1 MRSHSRKRGRRLTE
15 WRKVWQG
22 NKKDTRCE
30 SETAKLEMWDG
41 ALNLEHEDKIETM
54 TGPFKWDLVNA
65 SKGNGFSSS
74 FSRTL
79 KTHEITTAH
88 KIWSK
93 LDVPEKAACLAICG
107 QVVGA
112 TWTETAPEQGML
124 DEEWRTAARRRL
136 RLKTEESKMCQC
148 GMLEGEKGDHTL
160 ACQRSPWR
168 TRIHDRVRDSLA
180 RQLRRMGAT
189 VDLERV
195 APQWSK
201 RYRDQS
207 GTEKI
212 RVARIDAVA
221 TIPGSNELQ
230 WLDVTIRRPTAQTNM
245 EGSARVGGHAATQG
259 GTRDNEEVREHKG
272 DRPGYSQADQHRT
285 GRENGSPDS
294 RCASKL
300 DDETG

>member
-1 MRSHSRKRGRRLTE
+1 MNTK
-15 WRKVWQG
+15 
-22 NKKDTRCE
+22 
-30 SETAKLEMWDG
+30 
-41 ALNLEHEDKIETM
+41 
-54 TGPFKWDLVNA
+54 TGPFKWDLVNS

-74 FSRTL
+74 ISRTL
-79 KTHEITTAH
+79 ETHEIIIAH
-88 KIWSK
+88 KIWSR
-93 LDVPEKAACLAICG
+93 LDVLEKAAYQANCG
-107 QVVGA
+107 QGVGA

-148 GMLEGEKGDHTL
+148 GMLKDEKGDHTL

-207 GTEKI
+207 GTAKI

-230 WLDVTIRRPTAQTNM
+230 WLDVTIRRPTALTNM
-245 EGSARVGGHAATQG
+245 E
-259 GTRDNEEVREHKG
+259 
-272 DRPGYSQADQHRT
+272 
-285 GRENGSPDS
+285 
-294 RCASKL
+294 
-300 DDETG
+300 